1 VSNLLDKINSPDD
14 LKLLQKS
21 DLPLLS
27 EEIRESLVNTV
38 ANTGGHLG
46 AGLGVV
52 EITIAIHYIFNTPK
66 DKLIWDVG
74 HQCYPHKILTGRK
87 DKMLTIRKGGGLS
100 GFTKMSESKYD
111 AFGAGHSSTSISAGL
126 GMAAA
131 RDIKGETNNVVC
143 VIGDG
148 AMSGGMVY
156 EAMNNAGALKSK
168 MIVILNDNE
177 MSISKPVGAMSSYL
191 SRLVSGNSYN
201 AVREFGKKIVQYFP
215 ASVEKLVK
223 RSEIYFR
230 SFYSRSS
237 LFADL
242 GFYYIGPINGHD
254 FNSLLPVLKNVR
266 DSKHQGPILI
276 HVVTEKGKGYEPAE
290 TASNKMHSVGKFD
303 IATGKQ
309 QTLTSGETTY
319 TDVFS
324 KTLIAEAKKDDKIV
338 AITAAMPNGTGL
350 SEFAETFPERFF
362 DVGIAEQHAVTF
374 AAGLAC
380 EGFKP
385 FCAIY
390 SSFLQ
395 RSYDQIIHDVAI
407 QNLPVRFAIDR
418 AGFTGGDGVT
428 HAGIYDTAFLSCIPN
443 MVLMSPSN
451 KDEMCAMISTMA
463 AYNDGPIVTRYTKGD
478 CKENPLRHPETIL
491 NIGKGYIA
499 KLGTRVAILS
509 YGSRL
514 DESLLAAEK
523 LDALGFST
531 TVADAR
537 FAKPLDTALIT
548 LLTKEH
554 EVLVTVEEGSSGG
567 FGSSVLQFLSD
578 KNILDKG
585 FKFASLRVPDIYF
598 EQDEIYNQYQAAQL
612 NAEHIVAAVLRKLKN
627 S

>member
-1 VSNLLDKINSPDD
+1 MSNLLDKINSPDD

>member
-1 VSNLLDKINSPDD
+1 
-14 LKLLQKS
+14 LQKS